1 MLMLAVQFLCDTP
14 AFLAARM
21 GTFGRLP
28 LLCAGRGRL
37 IAGNTFLRVT
47 VLVMF
52 MNALGHKGIAV
63 LGVFV
68 IAGCSR
74 RSLRVAA
81 VRVMLRVVF
90 AQATCAYCN
99 AARLPILLGQHGLR
113 AEGKEH
119 CAAEQQAQYPFFQ
132 FHLVLPFF
140 RTDCTVF

>member
-1 MLMLAVQFLCDTP
+1 M
-14 AFLAARM
+14 RM
-21 GTFGRLP
+21 DAPGYETM
-28 LLCAGRGRL
+28 
-37 IAGNTFLRVT
+37 TFLRV
-47 VLVMF
+47 F
-52 MNALGHKGIAV
+52 MGTGNFRCPFGIAA
-63 LGVFV
+63 GFV
-68 IAGCSR
+68 MR
-74 RSLRVAA
+74 
-81 VRVMLRVVF
+81 RVVF

>member
-1 MLMLAVQFLCDTP
+1 MFMDAVGYF
-14 AFLAARM
+14 
-21 GTFGRLP
+21 
-28 LLCAGRGRL
+28 L
-37 IAGNTFLRVT
+37 IA
-47 VLVMF
+47 
-52 MNALGHKGIAV
+52 IC
-63 LGVFV
+63 GVFV
-68 IAGCSR
+68 DAGCSR